1 MKGLPEE
8 RAIRLAQYIVEE
20 GATVRQAAK
29 KFGVSKSTVHKDITT
44 RLKQLNGVLY
54 TQVQAVL
61 GRNKRERHIRGGLAT
76 KEKYRAAQMHARH
89 KTYRQRRLW
98 RQSGQIY
105 LPWNCTRCP
114 VLPQKAQVVE
124 CFFRM
129 MWSPSTW
136 ISTGS
141 WTLMSK
147 ARRISAGRTMRPRSS
162 ILRTMPVDF

>member
-76 KEKYRAAQMHARH
+76 KKNTARLRCMRGT
-89 KTYRQRRLW
+89 KTYRQRRL
-98 RQSGQIY
+98 
-105 LPWNCTRCP
+105 
-114 VLPQKAQVVE
+114 
-124 CFFRM
+124 
-129 MWSPSTW
+129 
-136 ISTGS
+136 
-141 WTLMSK
+141 
-147 ARRISAGRTMRPRSS
+147 
-162 ILRTMPVDF
+162 